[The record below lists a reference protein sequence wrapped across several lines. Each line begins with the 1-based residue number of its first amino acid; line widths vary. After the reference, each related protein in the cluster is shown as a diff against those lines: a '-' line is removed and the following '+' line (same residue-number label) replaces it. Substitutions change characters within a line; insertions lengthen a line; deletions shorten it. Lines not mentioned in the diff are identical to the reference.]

1 MLNHGGPTMAKG
13 DQPWRHRWSEGTI
26 CSAAN
31 GPGGP
36 AAAVMGGP
44 GGPILGG
51 PVVA

>member
-1 MLNHGGPTMAKG
+1 MAKG
-13 DQPWRHRWSEGTI
+13 DQPWRHRWFKGTI
-26 CSAAN
+26 CSATN

-36 AAAVMGGP
+36 AAAAMGGP